1 MQVEKN
7 GQLIKSFLIPFPD
20 RTTVKSFINLCHKT
34 AIAYLRRKEVSFSY
48 YDNFFGLSL
57 EDIALD
63 CIAGM
68 FKQDHDGNYL
78 EFTLYFKKIA
88 PVEPLSDIDTFIYL
102 RRLIFSQ
109 VNHHLFRINQTF
121 DPVLGKIIRNIK
133 LAIAKNT
140 NLTTSTLFNQKI
152 ITLTNYNYSSDH
164 KLIIPIEFLQIELFS
179 DAIKTP
185 DYSSILNKLYLILCV
200 TTEYRKVIY
209 LLDFAMLIR
218 NAKLMNYEIN
228 ENASGL
234 EESSEMDVIRILND
248 TMLKVDYLLQNS
260 YVKKEKMN
268 SSEAEVY
275 STTVREIIQ
284 DVYLNSPPQMDH
296 FYEHLRTHIK
306 NLTKEDYNRSHR
318 TKVEYLVKIA
328 KQEMNKTLKKEF
340 FSP

>member
-7 GQLIKSFLIPFPD
+7 GQLIKSFLFPFPD
-20 RTTVKSFINLCHKT
+20 RSTVKNFINLCHKT

-48 YDNFFGLSL
+48 YNNFFGLTL
-57 EDIALD
+57 EDVALD

-68 FKQDHDGNYL
+68 FKQDIDGNYF
-78 EFTLYFKKIA
+78 EFTHYFKKIA
-88 PVEPLSDIDTFIYL
+88 PIEQLSDSNTFIYL

-109 VNHHLFRINQTF
+109 VNHHLFRINQAF

-133 LAIAKNT
+133 LTIAKNT

-152 ITLTNYNYSSDH
+152 ITLRNYNYSSDH

-179 DAIKTP
+179 DAIKIS
-185 DYSSILNKLYLILCV
+185 DYSSILNKLYAILIEM
-200 TTEYRKVIY
+200 TEYRKVIF
-209 LLDFAMLIR
+209 LLDLAMLIR
-218 NAKLMNYEIN
+218 NAILMNYEIN
-228 ENASGL
+228 EKASGL
-234 EESSEMDVIRILND
+234 EESSEMDVIRILNY

-268 SSEAEVY
+268 SSEAEIY
-275 STTVREIIQ
+275 STVIREIIQ
-284 DVYLNSPPQMDH
+284 DFYLNSPPQMDH
-296 FYEHLRTHIK
+296 FYEHLCTHIK
-306 NLTKEDYNRSHR
+306 DLTKENYNRSFR